1 MEVRTYGNV
10 DSDIVI
16 IQMSGAHEKNH
27 IEKEVLLIKELTDR
41 DFLLLTCFVDD
52 WNRDLSPWKED
63 AVFGNEAF
71 AGGADKTF
79 ESLKNDVIDKYS
91 DRTMIIGGY
100 SLAGLFALWA
110 AYQTDAFSGVAAASP
125 SVWFPDFLSY
135 AIDNAVKTDTL
146 YLSLGDK
153 EEKTKNKI
161 MRTVG
166 DNIKALHDHYE
177 ETGIK
182 TTLEWNEGN
191 HFKEPELRTA
201 KAIAWVINNLDE
213 QICRIKKN
221 ERLMLKAKDLISDH
235 SADNANGLSDIMS
248 KLDSYYKSD
257 EWKKDFEDDEAG
269 RLPSGLKR
277 GVLSEDGLFDLF
289 EEYNELNK

>member
-10 DSDIVI
+10 DSDLVI
-16 IQMSGAHEKNH
+16 IQMSGAHEKNL
-27 IEKEVLLIKELTDR
+27 IEKEVSLIKELTDR
-41 DFLLLTCFVDD
+41 DFLLLACFVDD
-52 WNRDLSPWKED
+52 WNRDLSPWKAD

-71 AGGADKTF
+71 AGGAEITLSALID
-79 ESLKNDVIDKYS
+79 EVICKYS
-91 DRTMIIGGY
+91 DRTLIIGGY

-110 AYQTDAFSGVAAASP
+110 SYQTDSFSGVAAASP
-125 SVWFPDFLSY
+125 SAWFPDFLSY
-135 AIDNAVKTDTL
+135 ATGHDVKADTI
-146 YLSLGDK
+146 YLSLGNK
-153 EEKTKNKI
+153 EEKTKNKT

-213 QICRIKKN
+213 QICRIMKY
-221 ERLMLKAKDLISDH
+221 ERLMLKAKDLISNH

-248 KLDSYYKSD
+248 ELDLYYKSD
-257 EWKKDFEDDEAG
+257 EWKKDFADDEAG
-269 RLPSGLKR
+269 RLPTKLKR
-277 GVLSEDGLFDLF
+277 GVLSEDGLYNLF
-289 EEYNELNK
+289 EEYNDLIK